1 VAEVNRLAG
10 QWLGGKNRVITVSAP
25 RKDSMQMPDAREL
38 LAIADSVSRTKVVAY
53 VDSADNAPLVPHPPA
68 PGRIVSRHTIPEIGV
83 TEWTLSNGA
92 RVFLKPTNFKDDE
105 ILFRAFSPGG
115 TSLAAD
121 SLFIPART
129 ASSVV
134 SVGGVGAFSATAL
147 EKALAG
153 KSVSVGPTI
162 GQYDEGMTG
171 AASPRDADALLQ
183 LVYLYFTAPRLDS
196 AAFLAYQARVK
207 AFLANRSASP
217 SAAMDDT
224 LLVTLSQHHP
234 RALPLTSATFD
245 RMNLHRSLEFY
256 RDRFADASDFTFLFV
271 GNIDTLQL
279 APLVEQ
285 FIGGLPS
292 THRDERWRDLGLD
305 YPRGIIRREVH
316 KGSDPKSDTRIVFT
330 GPFDF
335 TRENVYA
342 LSSLTDVLS
351 IRLRERL
358 REQLGGTYGVGVS
371 AIPEHYPRPRYAI
384 AVDFGSAP
392 ERMSELA
399 TAVFAEIDSLKAN
412 GPRPQDLEKVK
423 ETQLRERQTSL
434 RQNGFWLSALYSYLY
449 NGWNPRDILAYG
461 DQVKRLDAAAIRE
474 AARRYLDERNYVQVT
489 LYPETKHP

>member
-1 VAEVNRLAG
+1 
-10 QWLGGKNRVITVSAP
+10 
-25 RKDSMQMPDAREL
+25 
-38 LAIADSVSRTKVVAY
+38 
-53 VDSADNAPLVPHPPA
+53 
-68 PGRIVSRHTIPEIGV
+68 
-83 TEWTLSNGA
+83 
-92 RVFLKPTNFKDDE
+92 
-105 ILFRAFSPGG
+105 
-115 TSLAAD
+115 
-121 SLFIPART
+121 
-129 ASSVV
+129 VV
-134 SVGGVGAFSATAL
+134 SVGGVGGFSATAL

-162 GQYDEGMTG
+162 GQYDEGVSG

-183 LVYLYFTAPRLDS
+183 LVFLYFTAPRLDS
-196 AAFLAYQARVK
+196 AAFLAYQSRVK

-217 SAAMDDT
+217 AAALDDT
-224 LLVTLSQHHP
+224 LMVTLSQHHP

-245 RMNLHRSLEFY
+245 HMDLHRSLEFY

-271 GNIDTLQL
+271 GNIDTLRL

-285 FIGGLPS
+285 YIGALPS

-305 YPRGIIRREVH
+305 YPRGVIRRDVY

-335 TRENVYA
+335 TRQNVYA
-342 LSSLTDVLS
+342 LSSLADVLS

-392 ERMSELA
+392 ERANELA
-399 TAVFAEIDSLKAN
+399 AAVFAEIDSLKAN
-412 GPRPQDLEKVK
+412 GPRAQDLEKVK

-434 RQNGFWLSALYSYLY
+434 RQNGFWLSALYGYLY
-449 NGWNPRDILAYG
+449 NGWDPRDILAYG
-461 DQVKRLDAAAIRE
+461 DQVKHLDAAAVRD